1 MVVLEQALA
10 YVCCSAEEGK
20 TKVQRYCRK
29 IYELGYVP
37 ICPQYS
43 FSPFLDDG
51 DAEDMQAMRRM
62 SHQILRRCRMVVVCG
77 KETTGT
83 MNTEISMADRLYI
96 FLNDSRSLVCPIA
109 AILQSCESSG
119 GFKIFC
125 SIARRTDS
133 SAFFSCLERDWCL
146 DAISCRCL

>member
-1 MVVLEQALA
+1 MSAALQKRERPKYSGTA
-10 YVCCSAEEGK
+10 GRSN
-20 TKVQRYCRK
+20 
-29 IYELGYVP
+29 ELGYVP

-83 MNTEISMADRLYI
+83 MNTEISMADRLHI
-96 FLNDSRSLVCPIA
+96 ICTTLDGLS
-109 AILQSCESSG
+109 
-119 GFKIFC
+119 KIK
-125 SIARRTDS
+125 
-133 SAFFSCLERDWCL
+133 ENE
-146 DAISCRCL
+146 

>member
-1 MVVLEQALA
+1 MSTRHPQSQNALWVFFRSCRTEVNCPVRKGDGRIGTGTCLCMLFCRRRKDQSAAVLPEDLR
-10 YVCCSAEEGK
+10 
-20 TKVQRYCRK
+20 T
-29 IYELGYVP
+29 GYVP

-83 MNTEISMADRLYI
+83 MNTEISMADRLHI
-96 FLNDSRSLVCPIA
+96 ICTTLDGLS
-109 AILQSCESSG
+109 
-119 GFKIFC
+119 KIK
-125 SIARRTDS
+125 
-133 SAFFSCLERDWCL
+133 ENE
-146 DAISCRCL
+146 

>member
-1 MVVLEQALA
+1 MSTRHPQSQNALW
-10 YVCCSAEEGK
+10 VFFRSCRIEVNCPVRKGDGRIGTGTCLCLLLCREGK

-83 MNTEISMADRLYI
+83 MNTEISMADRLHI
-96 FLNDSRSLVCPIA
+96 ICTTLDGLS
-109 AILQSCESSG
+109 
-119 GFKIFC
+119 KIK
-125 SIARRTDS
+125 
-133 SAFFSCLERDWCL
+133 ENE
-146 DAISCRCL
+146 